1 MKTMKSSKIKAILY
15 PTAPMKTM
23 IHMKTKPAP
32 KKPAPK
38 KPAPMQRIASPPG
51 PDKMDRGT
59 SGKMEQGAPD
69 KMDCCEDCP
78 NHQVSSVRMKS

>member
-1 MKTMKSSKIKAILY
+1 MKSSKIKAILY

-32 KKPAPK
+32 KKPAP
-38 KPAPMQRIASPPG
+38 MQRIASPPG

-59 SGKMEQGAPD
+59 SDKMEQGAPD
-69 KMDCCEDCP
+69 KMIAP
-78 NHQVSSVRMKS
+78 MNR